1 MLKKSF
7 KMNITIISNNYYPE
21 DSGIGL
27 YSAGMAEYLAQN
39 HNVKVITAMPYYPQW
54 EIYSEYKNKPWFH
67 KETINNVEIFRFKQ
81 YTPKNPTFLKRI
93 FQICHFFMG
102 SLVNVF
108 KINKNDVVIVVM
120 PFTISIV
127 LGLLVKFFKGGKL
140 VVHVQD
146 FEFDAAFET
155 GLSKKT
161 GILAKFIFHIER
173 FLLNRADS
181 ISTISY
187 GMLKK
192 LKNKTSSPTFYFPN
206 WIDYSKINP
215 ETAKPNKIFDSNKFN
230 ILYSGNIGAKQDW
243 DFFIDFVKACQEISK
258 VHIYLIGEGA
268 KRDEVVERIKNFSY
282 CTYFPPVRYEELN
295 DLLCNADLHILFQK
309 STVVDTV
316 MPSKILGMMASAKPS
331 IVTGHEESEVKY
343 NFEISKGG
351 FYFHD
356 EIKLEK
362 TIEKIKNLI
371 EFPQESKE
379 TGENARE
386 FIIEKFSMDKILSIF
401 NGNIKKID
409 NKIE

>member
-1 MLKKSF
+1 
-7 KMNITIISNNYYPE
+7 MNITIISNNYYPE

-27 YSAGMAEYLAQN
+27 YSTGMAEFLAKT

-54 EIYSEYKNKPWFH
+54 EIYSEYKDKPKFYR
-67 KETINNVEIFRFKQ
+67 ETINNVEVLRFKQ
-81 YTPKNPTFLKRI
+81 YTPINPTFLKRI
-93 FQICHFFMG
+93 FQMCHFFIG
-102 SLVNVF
+102 SIINVF
-108 KINKNDVVIVVM
+108 KIKKNDVVIVVM
-120 PFTISIV
+120 PFTISII
-127 LGLLVKFFKGGKL
+127 LARLVKLFKGGKL

-155 GLSKKT
+155 GLSKKS
-161 GILAKFIFHIER
+161 GLLAKIIFHVER

-181 ISTISY
+181 VSTISY

-192 LKNKTSSPTFYFPN
+192 LETKTASSTSYFPN

-215 ETAKPNKIFDSNKFN
+215 EIAKPNKLFDPNKFN

-243 DFFIDFVKACQEISK
+243 DFFIDFVKACQENNK
-258 VHIYLIGEGA
+258 VHVYLIGEGA
-268 KRDEVVERIKNFSY
+268 KREDVVEKIKNFSN

-343 NFEISKGG
+343 NFEISNGG
-351 FYFHD
+351 FYFYD
-356 EIKLEK
+356 ENKLNQIM
-362 TIEKIKNLI
+362 TKINHLI
-371 EFPQESKE
+371 ELPKDS
-379 TGENARE
+379 GEIGNNARK
-386 FIIEKFSMDKILSIF
+386 FIIEKFSMEKILNNF
-401 NGNIKKID
+401 ENENV
-409 NKIE
+409 NN

>member
-1 MLKKSF
+1 
-7 KMNITIISNNYYPE
+7 MNITIISNNYYPE

-54 EIYSEYKNKPWFH
+54 EIYAEYKSKPTYFS
-67 KETINNVEIFRFKQ
+67 ETINNVEVFRFKT
-81 YTPKNPTFLKRI
+81 YVPKKPTFIKRI
-93 FQICHFFMG
+93 LQMCHFFIG
-102 SLVNVF
+102 SLGNIF
-108 KINKNDVVIVVM
+108 RIKKNDVVIVVM
-120 PFTISIV
+120 PFTISIF
-127 LGLLVKFFKGGKL
+127 LGWLLKIIRGGKL
-140 VVHVQD
+140 LVHVQD

-155 GLSKKT
+155 GLSKKS
-161 GILAKFIFHIER
+161 GLLPKLIFKVER
-173 FLLNRADS
+173 FFLNRADS
-181 ISTISY
+181 VSTISY

-192 LKNKTSSPTFYFPN
+192 LETKTASSTSYFPN

-243 DFFIDFVKACQEISK
+243 AFFIDFVKACQEISK

-268 KRDEVVERIKNFSY
+268 KRDEVVERIKNFSN

-343 NFEISKGG
+343 NFEISNGG
-351 FYFHD
+351 FYYY
-356 EIKLEK
+356 EENKLEK
-362 TIEKIKNLI
+362 IIEKIKNLI
-371 EFPQESKE
+371 ELPQESKE

-386 FIIEKFSMDKILSIF
+386 FIIEKFSMEKILSIF
-401 NGNIKKID
+401 KGNIKKID